1 MLNLSNKYLSFVF
14 IFFLLVGAIGMT
26 TVYNTYFEG
35 VSFYNLLLTFILL
48 ILSVNFNQKFITVLA
63 LLFLIGFTAEVIG
76 VHTNILFGNYSYV
89 KNLGPKILE
98 VPVMIGINWAI
109 LSFGAWSIIKDV
121 KLNNFFKFGLAA
133 IIMVLFDIIMEPV
146 AIELDF
152 WKWNLNQI
160 PILNYITWFI
170 ISFLQMIV
178 ISKSRIQNFG
188 ISKVIIFGQ
197 FIFFS
202 WLLLWI

>member
-1 MLNLSNKYLSFVF
+1 MLSLSHKYLSFVF

-26 TVYNTYFEG
+26 TNYNTYFEG
-35 VSFYNLLLTFILL
+35 LSFYNLLLTFVLL
-48 ILSVNFNQKFITVLA
+48 ILSVNFNQKFIKVLA
-63 LLFLIGFTAEVIG
+63 TLFFIGFIAEVIG
-76 VHTNILFGNYSYV
+76 VHTNILFGDYNYD
-89 KNLGPKILE
+89 KNLGPKIFE
-98 VPVMIGINWAI
+98 VPLMIGVNWAV
-109 LSFGAWSIIKDV
+109 LSFGAWSIVKDIKY
-121 KLNNFFKFGLAA
+121 NNIFKFIIAA
-133 IIMVLFDIIMEPV
+133 LIMVLFDIVMEPV

-178 ISKSRIQNFG
+178 ISQSKIQNFG
-188 ISKVIIFGQ
+188 ISKLIFFGQ
-197 FIFFS
+197 LIFFS